1 MTLRRN
7 VLAAAITAAC
17 AAAFGAAVLMLG
29 SSYIVSVATTLAMW
43 IALSQSW
50 VMLSGMTGYISLGHA
65 VFFGLGGYVMA
76 ITWKVVPI
84 WLSLAASG
92 VAAALLAFLVGY
104 PCLRVRGPYFVILTF
119 GLAEFV
125 KYIVINIEAAL
136 SKFGRLL
143 IGVPE
148 IETIFVMML
157 VLAAVAFYTT
167 YALRRSRFGAGLRAI
182 REDEEAAET
191 SGVPVAWFKVAA
203 FVVSAVIPGVAGA
216 VFLLRSGY
224 FEPLQ
229 AFNPSVSLSMITM
242 AVIGGSDDAYGPL
255 AGALFLVI
263 LSELLWANLPELY
276 MVLLGVLLVVFVLG
290 IPDGIEGR
298 LRSWLGRAG

>member
-1 MTLRRN
+1 
-7 VLAAAITAAC
+7 
-17 AAAFGAAVLMLG
+17 
-29 SSYIVSVATTLAMW
+29 
-43 IALSQSW
+43 
-50 VMLSGMTGYISLGHA
+50 
-65 VFFGLGGYVMA
+65 
-76 ITWKVVPI
+76 
-84 WLSLAASG
+84 
-92 VAAALLAFLVGY
+92 
-104 PCLRVRGPYFVILTF
+104 
-119 GLAEFV
+119 
-125 KYIVINIEAAL
+125 
-136 SKFGRLL
+136 
-143 IGVPE
+143 
-148 IETIFVMML
+148 
-157 VLAAVAFYTT
+157 
-167 YALRRSRFGAGLRAI
+167 
-182 REDEEAAET
+182 
-191 SGVPVAWFKVAA
+191 VPVAWFKVAA